1 MAAIQ
6 KEDILLMHPFQ
17 SFTPVVDILRQAAK
31 DPNVLAIKQT
41 LYRTGAHSQMVDALV
56 DAARHGKEVTVVV
69 EIRARFDE
77 EENLKLARRLQ
88 EAGAIVVYGVVGYKT
103 HTKMMLIVRREGR
116 GIVRYAHLGTG
127 NYHQGNAR
135 LYTDYSLLTCDHD
148 ITSDVHKVFQQLTGM
163 GKALR
168 VKKLFHAPFTLKRGL
183 IELINQEAE
192 RAVAGDKAH
201 IIIKVNSITEAYIIR
216 ALYKAS
222 QAGVKVELVVRGICC
237 LKPGIPGLSDN
248 ITVRS
253 VLGRFL
259 EHTRVFYFYNGGEE
273 KVYCAS
279 ADLMTRNLDHRVE
292 TCFPIEN
299 PKLIV
304 RVRKELSLYLSDN
317 TSSYEL
323 TSEGVYERRQPVR
336 NQKERNVQLALLEN
350 LSN

>member
-1 MAAIQ
+1 
-6 KEDILLMHPFQ
+6 
-17 SFTPVVDILRQAAK
+17 
-31 DPNVLAIKQT
+31 
-41 LYRTGAHSQMVDALV
+41 
-56 DAARHGKEVTVVV
+56 
-69 EIRARFDE
+69 
-77 EENLKLARRLQ
+77 
-88 EAGAIVVYGVVGYKT
+88 
-103 HTKMMLIVRREGR
+103 
-116 GIVRYAHLGTG
+116 
-127 NYHQGNAR
+127 
-135 LYTDYSLLTCDHD
+135 
-148 ITSDVHKVFQQLTGM
+148 M